1 MGGGRCWALSRP
13 PRAGRRAMA
22 ALPPRPLQGRGHLSY
37 KMAAGRAAI
46 LQSAWKTKAAAGGSG
61 YGAGRR
67 RSHWKRSTVPAP
79 CVGPEIGRWAFSGT
93 FFHPGS
99 QRPGLLETLSS
110 RLRVLQWPWGTGAC
124 LGHRCPPILQPRWP
138 SLRHDLWGRWQGPT
152 EPGLPDSKPSFAPRP
167 REGCSSFS
175 RGWSGPQTGGSRA
188 WPELQGPLCHEAAAM
203 GTLGNLL
210 QGWEAAPPSTFHSTH
225 PTAWNFWGP
234 ANKGGRWGPLGP
246 SWSPAPAK
254 LSTSHFPN
262 KLRAPSCSSVW

>member
-46 LQSAWKTKAAAGGSG
+46 LQSAWKTKAATGGSG
-61 YGAGRR
+61 YGARRR

-99 QRPGLLETLSS
+99 QRQGLLETLSS

-225 PTAWNFWGP
+225 PTAWNFGGP